1 MRGYNFNIG
10 NPGAG
15 GIFMTQNI
23 SPRQVLLRA
32 FPGIPTDEAET
43 MISSGKMHSYPP
55 NTVLCREGAVEST
68 FYIVL
73 EGEVQVTKLINE
85 FETRFLKQ
93 LKGGD
98 FFGEMA
104 LIHNAPRA
112 ATVVTTSPTT
122 VLEINKDAFSKLL
135 EQSSSMSLAMVREV
149 SRRLREN
156 DEMAI
161 GDLRLKARELA
172 GAYQQLAEQ
181 EFARHE
187 FLTTVAH
194 ELRTPL
200 TAASGFLQLVR
211 MGMLDGENLAQAMDA
226 IARNVQDIISLT
238 NDILFLQEMDL
249 ILPEFQLTDVGA
261 IVSRLVQ
268 QFHERAVQNAVALKC
283 DIAPDAPQVESDPKS
298 LERAIAAI
306 LDNAIKF
313 SPDGGD
319 VLVTVGAESGQ
330 LWVRVEDH
338 GVGIPVDVIPC
349 IFDRFFHVDHVG
361 NFLFR
366 GLGLGLSIARQV
378 IEQHGGKIS
387 VESELGKGSVFTIH
401 LQVAN

>member
-1 MRGYNFNIG
+1 
-10 NPGAG
+10 
-15 GIFMTQNI
+15 MTHNI
-23 SPRQVLLRA
+23 SPRQVLQHA
-32 FPGIPTDEAET
+32 FPGIPTDEAEL
-43 MISSGKMHSYPP
+43 MISSGKVHSYPP
-55 NTVLCREGAVEST
+55 NTVLCREGAVENT
-68 FYIVL
+68 FYIML
-73 EGEVQVTKLINE
+73 EGEVQVTKLLNE
-85 FETRFLKQ
+85 LETRFLKH
-93 LKGGD
+93 LKEGD

-112 ATVVTTSPTT
+112 ATVMTTAPSTI
-122 VLEINKDAFSKLL
+122 LEINKEAFSKLL
-135 EQSSSMSLAMVREV
+135 EQSSSMSMAMVREV

-181 EFARHE
+181 EFAKSE
-187 FLTTVAH
+187 FLTTIAH

-211 MGMLDGENLAQAMDA
+211 MGMLEGQTLTNAMDA

-249 ILPEFQLTDVGA
+249 ILPAFQSTDVGA
-261 IVSRLVQ
+261 IVVKLVEQ
-268 QFHERAVQNAVALKC
+268 MRPRAVHNAVSLKY
-283 DIAPDAPQVESDPKS
+283 DIAPDLPQVNGDVKS

-319 VLVTVGAESGQ
+319 VMVNAGFDEKQ
-330 LWVRVEDH
+330 IWVRVEDH
-338 GVGIPVDVIPC
+338 GVGIAADVMPC
-349 IFDRFFHVDHVG
+349 IFDRFYHVDHVG
-361 NFLFR
+361 DYLFR
-366 GLGLGLSIARQV
+366 GLGLGLSVAKQV
-378 IEQHGGKIS
+378 IEQHGGKII
-387 VESELGKGSVFTIH
+387 VESELSKGSTFTILLNMH
-401 LQVAN
+401 S

>member
-1 MRGYNFNIG
+1 
-10 NPGAG
+10 
-15 GIFMTQNI
+15 MTHNI
-23 SPRQVLLRA
+23 SPRQVLQRA

-43 MISSGKMHSYPP
+43 MISSGKVHSYPP
-55 NTVLCREGAVEST
+55 NTVLCREGAVENT
-68 FYIVL
+68 FYIIL

-85 FETRFLKQ
+85 LETRFLKH
-93 LKGGD
+93 LKEGD

-112 ATVVTTSPTT
+112 ATVVTTVPSTI
-122 VLEINKDAFSKLL
+122 LEINKDSFSKLL

-181 EFARHE
+181 EFARRE
-187 FLTTVAH
+187 FLTTIAH

-211 MGMLDGENLAQAMDA
+211 MGVLEGQTLTNAMDA

-249 ILPEFQLTDVGA
+249 ILPAFQSTDVAA
-261 IVSRLVQ
+261 IVVKLVEQ
-268 QFHERAVQNAVALKC
+268 MRPRAVHNAVSLKY
-283 DIAPDAPQVESDPKS
+283 DIAPDLPQVNGDAKS

-319 VLVTVGAESGQ
+319 VMVNVGFDANQ
-330 LWVRVEDH
+330 MCVRVEDH
-338 GVGIPVDVIPC
+338 GVGIATDVMPC

-361 NFLFR
+361 DYLFR
-366 GLGLGLSIARQV
+366 GLGLGLSVARQV
-378 IEQHGGKIS
+378 IEQHDGKILI
-387 VESELGKGSVFTIH
+387 ESELGKGSTFTI
-401 LQVAN
+401 LLNMKS

>member
-1 MRGYNFNIG
+1 
-10 NPGAG
+10 
-15 GIFMTQNI
+15 MTHNI
-23 SPRQVLLRA
+23 SPRQVLQHA
-32 FPGIPTDEAET
+32 FPGIPTDEAES
-43 MISSGKMHSYPP
+43 MISSGMVHSYPP
-55 NTVLCREGAVEST
+55 NTVLCREGAVENT
-68 FYIVL
+68 FYIIL
-73 EGEVQVTKLINE
+73 EGEVQVTKLLNE
-85 FETRFLKQ
+85 LETRFLKH
-93 LKGGD
+93 LKEGD

-112 ATVVTTSPTT
+112 ATVVTTVPSTI
-122 VLEINKDAFSKLL
+122 LEINKDAFSKLL

-181 EFARHE
+181 EFARRE
-187 FLTTVAH
+187 FLTTIAH

-211 MGMLDGENLAQAMDA
+211 MGMLEGQTLTNAMDA

-249 ILPEFQLTDVGA
+249 ILPAFQSTDVGA
-261 IVSRLVQ
+261 IVVKLVEQ
-268 QFHERAVQNAVALKC
+268 MRPRAVHNAVSLKHI
-283 DIAPDAPQVESDPKS
+283 IAPDLPQVNGDAKS

-319 VLVTVGAESGQ
+319 VMVNVCFDEEQ

-338 GVGIPVDVIPC
+338 GVGIAADVMPC
-349 IFDRFFHVDHVG
+349 IFDRFYHVDNVG
-361 NFLFR
+361 DYLFR
-366 GLGLGLSIARQV
+366 GLGLGLSVARQV
-378 IEQHGGKIS
+378 IEQHGGKIL
-387 VESELGKGSVFTIH
+387 VESELGKGSTFTI
-401 LQVAN
+401 LLNTKS

>member
-1 MRGYNFNIG
+1 
-10 NPGAG
+10 
-15 GIFMTQNI
+15 MTHNI
-23 SPRQVLLRA
+23 SPRQVLQRA
-32 FPGIPTDEAET
+32 FPGIPADEAEA
-43 MISSGKMHSYPP
+43 MIFSGKVHSYPP
-55 NTVLCREGAVEST
+55 NTVLCREGAVENT
-68 FYIVL
+68 FYIIL
-73 EGEVQVTKLINE
+73 EGEVQVTKLLNE
-85 FETRFLKQ
+85 LETRFLKH
-93 LKGGD
+93 LKEGD

-112 ATVVTTSPTT
+112 ATVVTTAPSTI
-122 VLEINKDAFSKLL
+122 LEIKKDAFSKLL
-135 EQSSSMSLAMVREV
+135 EQSSSMSMAMVREV

-181 EFARHE
+181 EFARRE
-187 FLTTVAH
+187 FLTTIAH

-211 MGMLDGENLAQAMDA
+211 MGMLEGQTLTNAMDA

-249 ILPEFQLTDVGA
+249 ILPEFQSTDVGA
-261 IVSRLVQ
+261 IVVKLVEQ
-268 QFHERAVQNAVALKC
+268 MRPRAVHNAVSLKYYIAL
-283 DIAPDAPQVESDPKS
+283 DLPQVNGDAKS

-306 LDNAIKF
+306 LDNAVKF

-319 VLVTVGAESGQ
+319 VMVNVGFDEEQ

-338 GVGIPVDVIPC
+338 GVGIAADVMPC
-349 IFDRFFHVDHVG
+349 IFDRFYHVDHVG
-361 NFLFR
+361 DFLFR
-366 GLGLGLSIARQV
+366 GLGLGLSVARQV
-378 IEQHGGKIS
+378 IEQHGGKIL
-387 VESELGKGSVFTIH
+387 VESELGRGSTFTI
-401 LQVAN
+401 LLNMNS

>member
-1 MRGYNFNIG
+1 MLH
-10 NPGAG
+10 
-15 GIFMTQNI
+15 NI
-23 SPRQVLLRA
+23 SPRQVLQRA
-32 FPGIPTDEAET
+32 FPGIPTDEAEK
-43 MISSGKMHSYPP
+43 MISAGKVHSYPP
-55 NTVLCREGAVEST
+55 NTVLCREGALENI
-68 FYIVL
+68 FYIIL
-73 EGEVQVTKLINE
+73 DGEVQVTKLINE
-85 FETRFLKQ
+85 LETRFLKH

-104 LIHNAPRA
+104 IIHNAPRA
-112 ATVVTTSPTT
+112 ATVVTTSPCTI
-122 VLEINKDAFSKLL
+122 LEINKDAFSEML
-135 EQSSSMSLAMVREV
+135 EQSSSMSMAMVREV

-181 EFARHE
+181 EFARRE
-187 FLTTVAH
+187 FLTTIAH

-211 MGMLDGENLAQAMDA
+211 MGMLEGQTLTNAMDA

-249 ILPEFQLTDVGA
+249 ILPGFVPTDVGA
-261 IVSRLVQ
+261 LVSKVVEQMRP
-268 QFHERAVQNAVALKC
+268 RAVHNSISLKVEKGP
-283 DIAPDAPQVESDPKS
+283 DIPQVNGDAKS
-298 LERAIAAI
+298 LERAVAAI

-319 VLVTVGAESGQ
+319 VLVNIGADEEHV
-330 LWVRVEDH
+330 WIKMEDH
-338 GVGIPVDVIPC
+338 GVGIAKDVMPR

-361 NFLFR
+361 DYLFR
-366 GLGLGLSIARQV
+366 GLGLGLSVAKQV
-378 IEQHGGKIS
+378 IEQHGGKIL
-387 VESELGKGSVFTIH
+387 VESELGRGSTFTI
-401 LQVAN
+401 LLNTIR

>member
-1 MRGYNFNIG
+1 
-10 NPGAG
+10 
-15 GIFMTQNI
+15 MTHNI
-23 SPRQVLLRA
+23 SPRQVLQHA

-43 MISSGKMHSYPP
+43 MISSGKVHSYPP
-55 NTVLCREGAVEST
+55 NTVLCREGAVENT
-68 FYIVL
+68 FYIIL

-85 FETRFLKQ
+85 LETRFLKH
-93 LKGGD
+93 LKEGD

-112 ATVVTTSPTT
+112 ATVVTTVPSTI
-122 VLEINKDAFSKLL
+122 LEINKDSFSKLL

-181 EFARHE
+181 EFARRE
-187 FLTTVAH
+187 FLTTIAH

-211 MGMLDGENLAQAMDA
+211 MGVLEGQTLTNAMDA

-249 ILPEFQLTDVGA
+249 ILPAFQSTDVAA
-261 IVSRLVQ
+261 IVVKLVEQ
-268 QFHERAVQNAVALKC
+268 MRPRAVHNAVSLKY
-283 DIAPDAPQVESDPKS
+283 DIAPDLPQVNGDAKS

-319 VLVTVGAESGQ
+319 VMVNVGFDANQ
-330 LWVRVEDH
+330 MCVRVEDH
-338 GVGIPVDVIPC
+338 GVGIATDVMPC

-361 NFLFR
+361 DYLFR
-366 GLGLGLSIARQV
+366 GLGLGLSVARQV
-378 IEQHGGKIS
+378 IEQHDGKILI
-387 VESELGKGSVFTIH
+387 ESELGKGSTFTI
-401 LQVAN
+401 LLNMKS

>member
-1 MRGYNFNIG
+1 
-10 NPGAG
+10 
-15 GIFMTQNI
+15 MTHNI
-23 SPRQVLLRA
+23 SPQQVLQRA

-43 MISSGKMHSYPP
+43 MISSGKVHSYPP
-55 NTVLCREGAVEST
+55 NTVLCREGAVENT
-68 FYIVL
+68 FYIIL
-73 EGEVQVTKLINE
+73 EGEVQVTKLLNE
-85 FETRFLKQ
+85 LETRFLKH
-93 LKGGD
+93 LKEGD

-112 ATVVTTSPTT
+112 ATVVTTIPSTI
-122 VLEINKDAFSKLL
+122 LEINKVAFSKIL

-181 EFARHE
+181 EFARRE
-187 FLTTVAH
+187 FLTTIAH

-211 MGMLDGENLAQAMDA
+211 MGMLEGQTLTNAMDA

-249 ILPEFQLTDVGA
+249 ILPGFEPTDVGA
-261 IVSRLVQ
+261 IVGKLVEQ
-268 QFHERAVQNAVALKC
+268 MRPRAVHNAVSLKHE
-283 DIAPDAPQVESDPKS
+283 IAPDLPQVDGDEKS

-319 VLVTVGAESGQ
+319 VMVSVGFDEQQ

-338 GVGIPVDVIPC
+338 GVGIAADVMPC
-349 IFDRFFHVDHVG
+349 IFDRFYHVDHVG
-361 NFLFR
+361 DYLFR
-366 GLGLGLSIARQV
+366 GLGLGLSVARQV
-378 IEQHGGKIS
+378 IEQHGGKIL
-387 VESELGKGSVFTIH
+387 VESELGKGSTFKI
-401 LQVAN
+401 LLNMKN